1 MYMSVCHV
9 SVWRPWRPEEAAGSL
24 ELESWIVVSHFFET
38 TQEGTDMASPNATAV
53 VTFLC
58 L

>member
-1 MYMSVCHV
+1 MNVYVCV
-9 SVWRPWRPEEAAGSL
+9 PCVWRPWRPEEASGSL

-38 TQEGTDMASPNATAV
+38 TQKGTDMASPNATV
-53 VTFLC
+53 LVTFLC